1 MIVGYFVV
9 KEDTMFHDPIRSTPL
24 VQDISDIT
32 LRLKV
37 QRADSALFAVS
48 DMRLPHLR
56 VM

>member
-1 MIVGYFVV
+1 
-9 KEDTMFHDPIRSTPL
+9 MFQDPIRSTPL
-24 VQDISDIT
+24 VADITDVT

-37 QRADSALFAVS
+37 QRADAALFAAS

>member
-1 MIVGYFVV
+1 
-9 KEDTMFHDPIRSTPL
+9 MFKDPIRSTPL
-24 VQDISDIT
+24 VSDISDVT

-37 QRADSALFAVS
+37 QRADSALFAAS

>member
-1 MIVGYFVV
+1 
-9 KEDTMFHDPIRSTPL
+9 MFHDPIRSTPF
-24 VQDISDIT
+24 VQDISDVT

-48 DMRLPHLR
+48 DLRLPHLR